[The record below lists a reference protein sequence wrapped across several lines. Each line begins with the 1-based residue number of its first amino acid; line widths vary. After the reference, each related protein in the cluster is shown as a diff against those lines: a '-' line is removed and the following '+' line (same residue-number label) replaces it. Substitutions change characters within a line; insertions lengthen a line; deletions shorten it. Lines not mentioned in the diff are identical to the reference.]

1 MSGAAGHMNHLYDNP
16 ALSFDEM
23 ISIMKAASK
32 GKLQGTEKLDGAN
45 VFLGYNGGTAKAA
58 RNENDIAK
66 GGMDL

>member
-45 VFLGYNGGTAKAA
+45 VF
-58 RNENDIAK
+58 
-66 GGMDL
+66 